1 MESKGVGVAAGAG
14 AVGGAASVAAAGTP
28 AAAGA
33 VAVGATGFEPD
44 PADRVGAKSAKG
56 RRLGPETA
64 EDIWMWQGV
73 PPGHSLIT
81 RYEPGERRYYMGD
94 NEGPSLR
101 KLPPAWPPGQ
111 GPDA

>member
-1 MESKGVGVAAGAG
+1 MRSAGGDAEAGVVTSGAGAG
-14 AVGGAASVAAAGTP
+14 DVVGMGS
-28 AAAGA
+28 AAGA
-33 VAVGATGFEPD
+33 VTGFEPD

-56 RRLGPETA
+56 RRLGPETE
-64 EDIWMWQGV
+64 EDIWMWEGV

-111 GPDA
+111 GPEA

>member
-1 MESKGVGVAAGAG
+1 VGGGTGAAGVVPG
-14 AVGGAASVAAAGTP
+14 P
-28 AAAGA
+28 
-33 VAVGATGFEPD
+33 TGFEPD

-56 RRLGPETA
+56 RRLGPDTA
-64 EDIWMWQGV
+64 EDIWMWEGV

>member
-1 MESKGVGVAAGAG
+1 
-14 AVGGAASVAAAGTP
+14 
-28 AAAGA
+28 
-33 VAVGATGFEPD
+33 
-44 PADRVGAKSAKG
+44 
-56 RRLGPETA
+56 
-64 EDIWMWQGV
+64 MWQDV